1 MKKFLKC
8 IISGVLV
15 LSLLIAPLRNYSL
28 AMPDSSSTSSSPIQS
43 TETNIATIRW
53 TLPAILVAAVSLAV
67 AGTIGYFIGNHQ
79 YLKYSKEITFKGSA
93 ASSKS
98 EIPTGTIYPIPLAR
112 QLLNRI
118 IKEDTPKLKGNN
130 EFPAGCIADLETYLW
145 MISGNLGNKPL
156 AQELLT
162 MSQVMSGLI
171 HTENKTVTVG
181 YLIDLLKQSQDL
193 INQAEAQ
200 SSTKSDL

>member
-8 IISGVLV
+8 IINGVLV

-28 AMPDSSSTSSSPIQS
+28 AITDSSLASSSPIQS

-53 TLPAILVAAVSLAV
+53 TLPAILVTAVNLVV
-67 AGTIGYFIGNHQ
+67 ARTIGYFIGNHQ

-98 EIPTGTIYPIPLAR
+98 EIPTGTIYPILLAR

-118 IKEDTPKLKGNN
+118 IKEDISKLKDNN
-130 EFPAGCIADLETYLW
+130 EFPADCIADQETYL
-145 MISGNLGNKPL
+145 
-156 AQELLT
+156 
-162 MSQVMSGLI
+162 
-171 HTENKTVTVG
+171 
-181 YLIDLLKQSQDL
+181 
-193 INQAEAQ
+193 
-200 SSTKSDL
+200 

>member
-67 AGTIGYFIGNHQ
+67 AGTIGYFIGNHPLSVNLMVTAVSALVIYKHVPNIKRLLQ
-79 YLKYSKEITFKGSA
+79 QKELKFEDGAKKRKE
-93 ASSKS
+93 
-98 EIPTGTIYPIPLAR
+98 
-112 QLLNRI
+112 
-118 IKEDTPKLKGNN
+118 N
-130 EFPAGCIADLETYLW
+130 EH
-145 MISGNLGNKPL
+145 K
-156 AQELLT
+156 
-162 MSQVMSGLI
+162 
-171 HTENKTVTVG
+171 
-181 YLIDLLKQSQDL
+181 
-193 INQAEAQ
+193 
-200 SSTKSDL
+200 